1 MDWNWRKS
9 VGAIAVSGACIACIA
24 FYEGFVDHTYND
36 AVGVKTIGYGHTGSD
51 VKANQKVTRT
61 EARALLVKD
70 ADAHWKAIRQYIK
83 VPLYQY
89 EADAFTSL
97 AYNIGVGNFRRSS
110 LLKKLNKGDYAGAC
124 KAIKSWVY
132 AGGKKLPGLVK
143 RREAE
148 YRMCIGEQK

>member
-1 MDWNWRKS
+1 MNLDWRKS
-9 VGAIAVSGACIACIA
+9 VGAIAVSCACIAGIA
-24 FYEGFVDHTYND
+24 SYEGFVDHTYKD

-51 VKANQKVTRT
+51 VKDNQKVTRT
-61 EARALLVKD
+61 QARALLVKD
-70 ADAHWKAIRQYIK
+70 AGVHWEAIRQYIK

-89 EADAFTSL
+89 EADAYTSL

-124 KAIKSWVY
+124 TAIKSWVY
-132 AGGKKLPGLVK
+132 AGGKKLKGLVK

-148 YRMCIGEQK
+148 YKMCIGK